1 MKQFMIIKKVI
12 DIYTNY
18 YIRKRFKNI
27 DID

>member
-1 MKQFMIIKKVI
+1 MKQFMILKKVI
-12 DIYTNY
+12 DVYANY